1 MSSPVEKNSV
11 LSALGQYRFKSIL
24 FIAAFWTIL
33 DVIML
38 MLTDIVHIKEAGKS
52 IAIRECLVFVM
63 SFIMGYLFIYG
74 FKKILQPL
82 PLWANFVLKS
92 FLLLLAAF
100 FMNFLVHYTQNIFL
114 YNHTYAESAHLF
126 FTESLSWQWLIQKTI
141 YWLILFL
148 VTQLYIEIN
157 EKYAPGVFTD
167 ILMGKYIRPK
177 EENRIVMFIDLKD
190 STPIAEK
197 LGHHQY
203 FLFIREFIKY
213 ISLALIDHKGR
224 IYQYVGDEV
233 VVSWIS
239 SPNNINACLA
249 SVILARK
256 YIQKNSEKFR
266 QQFSV
271 IPEFRVGIHVGEV
284 TIGEIGIIKKDLAMS
299 GDTMNTTARIRSAC
313 NELNQKFIVS
323 AEFMKASDLK
333 EWQSESL
340 GIIDL
345 KGKSHGLEL
354 FALKI

>member
-1 MSSPVEKNSV
+1 MSRPVEKNSAI
-11 LSALGQYRFKSIL
+11 SALGQYRFKSIL
-24 FIAAFWTIL
+24 FIAFFWTLI
-33 DVIML
+33 DFIML
-38 MLTDIVHIKEAGKS
+38 MLTDIVHIEEAVKS
-52 IAIRECLVFVM
+52 IVIREILVFLM

-82 PLWANFVLKS
+82 PLWANFLLKS
-92 FLLLLAAF
+92 VLLLLSAF
-100 FMNFLVHYTQNIFL
+100 FMNFIVHFTQNIFL
-114 YNHTYAESAHLF
+114 NHQSVTDSIQLF
-126 FTESLSWQWLIQKTI
+126 LTESLAVQWLIQKTI
-141 YWLILFL
+141 YWLILFI

-167 ILMGKYIRPK
+167 ILLGKYIRPK

-213 ISLALIDHKGR
+213 VSLALIDHKGR

-233 VVSWIS
+233 VVSWIN
-239 SPNNINACLA
+239 SPKNIKACLA
-249 SVILARK
+249 SIILARK

-266 QQFSV
+266 REFSV
-271 IPEFRVGIHVGEV
+271 IPEFRVGIHIGEV
-284 TIGEIGIIKKDLAMS
+284 TVGEIGIIKKDLAMS

-323 AEFMKASDLK
+323 SDFIQYSDLK

-340 GIIDL
+340 GIIEL
-345 KGKSHGLEL
+345 KGKSNGLEL
-354 FALKI
+354 FTLKI